1 MKLKNKS
8 TRRKVKHH
16 KNKSKKGG
24 NVIGS
29 GGFGCVFR
37 PALKC
42 SKKKQRKTN
51 MVSKLMTKKHAKK
64 EFSTIKEIKKRVKT
78 IPQYSDYFLVYNIS
92 KCEPSKLTKSDLS
105 NFDEKCKIFKWP
117 YLQVPRVQKPKI
129 TEIRNF
135 QYD

>member
-1 MKLKNKS
+1 MKVKNKS

-16 KNKSKKGG
+16 KNKSRKGG

-51 MVSKLMTKKHAKK
+51 MVSKLMTRKHAKK
-64 EFSTIKEIKKRVKT
+64 SILQSKKSKRSLKL
-78 IPQYSDYFLVYNIS
+78 FLSIV
-92 KCEPSKLTKSDLS
+92 
-105 NFDEKCKIFKWP
+105 
-117 YLQVPRVQKPKI
+117 I
-129 TEIRNF
+129 TF
-135 QYD
+135 